1 MNESGRQTNT
11 FIQTSP
17 LPLHSLC
24 HWGLERGDGRLTR
37 GVDLGHFA
45 FWDGIN
51 PLMPSSIRLP
61 APLGTIGK
69 QIFIGLLEKKKAQW
83 ILLERFNI
91 FVFRYISLCSF
102 VCDLGEL
109 SLSEETPTAFS
120 PLHADVWWDVAVWRR
135 HGACW
140 LHSYCLL
147 YHPSLSP
154 SLFLHLCLLQSAT
167 TPTSQKLNFT
177 SLAWWGAA
185 VRREHTLTAVWDHE
199 AVEAGSCGSGPG
211 VATGHRDSAA
221 KRHSRHGNT
230 SGPGKSRQL
239 VTK

>member
-83 ILLERFNI
+83 ILLERVNI
-91 FVFRYISLCSF
+91 FFFRYISLCSF

-147 YHPSLSP
+147 FHPSLSL
-154 SLFLHLCLLQSAT
+154 SLSASLSAPVSHDADQPEVEFYQPGVVRGCSAT
-167 TPTSQKLNFT
+167 WT
-177 SLAWWGAA
+177 
-185 VRREHTLTAVWDHE
+185 HTDSRVGPW
-199 AVEAGSCGSGPG
+199 GSGGRELWVRARGGYRPSG
-211 VATGHRDSAA
+211 QRSQEAQSPWKHKRPRQITATG
-221 KRHSRHGNT
+221 N
-230 SGPGKSRQL
+230 
-239 VTK
+239 